1 MALGTGFSGHLS
13 IVSLREVLHKLHVAG
28 ETGRL
33 CLFTPMALA
42 TVWLR
47 SGDVV
52 DAAIGER
59 TGEGALDVLSILSD
73 GTFTFFAEATGRDG
87 ALLQAAAIQA
97 NWQAKAPKVTSLIN
111 DLPSLIDALD
121 WDASALATV
130 SADKPQHKRLLE
142 ALGTNGTLL
151 EALIAVDVE
160 LVEALEALLQAVQAQ
175 AKTRSVA
182 EAKVGLSKAETDRR
196 SDSAALEPKLPFG
209 SQTLVGGAG
218 LQASEPPFASGA
230 IVGVRPRR
238 TVLGGDKRSSAMSA
252 SHPQPRLDPIA
263 EPAPKASN
271 ENMMARTLVGVPM
284 PDLTKSPDVNP
295 ARLDVNTEPKARAR
309 RFSQRTSEP
318 AAAAAGDLALEV
330 GDVLDLVPETIRRPE
345 PAGRYEPDRKSD
357 SDHPPPSSLEGGS
370 IVLGGRRL
378 ARVSLLSEVG
388 RFAVQLVADSSKSDG
403 SEMALKLPRRQDEV
417 AYAAL
422 RAEGSILGAVS
433 HPNLVRLAQAGSDGD
448 MPFLLTWYWPGLTLA
463 ELAAFNKP
471 LPIGLVV
478 CVVRQV
484 LDALSALHDP
494 TNPRGGFV
502 HCNLCPEN
510 VLIGFDGVVRVCGL
524 SNARRVKSKV
534 NDEDL
539 GVHAQYAAPE
549 LLRGQRVDERSD
561 VFSAGML
568 LALAFKGV
576 TGPDSAELAQ
586 VRGVWNRATDSAS
599 AQRYA
604 NARDFGVALDKS
616 TNTWGPREVADWLAK
631 ELAQLKLEAARA
643 AAAAQEPSGPSRRRW
658 LFVAIGAVVL
668 LAIVA
673 LVLALKFKR

>member
-1 MALGTGFSGHLS
+1 M
-13 IVSLREVLHKLHVAG
+13 
-28 ETGRL
+28 
-33 CLFTPMALA
+33 
-42 TVWLR
+42 
-47 SGDVV
+47 
-52 DAAIGER
+52 
-59 TGEGALDVLSILSD
+59 
-73 GTFTFFAEATGRDG
+73 
-87 ALLQAAAIQA
+87 QAAAIRA

-111 DLPSLIDALD
+111 DLPSLIDALA
-121 WDASALATV
+121 WDPAVLGELNAPDAE
-130 SADKPQHKRLLE
+130 HKRLLE

-151 EALIAVDVE
+151 EALIDVNLE
-160 LVEALEALLQAVQAQ
+160 LVEALQLLREAVQAQ
-175 AKTRSVA
+175 AKTRSVV
-182 EAKVGLSKAETDRR
+182 EAKASNVKADANKR
-196 SDSAALEPKLPFG
+196 SDPPGLGPRLPFG

-218 LQASEPPFASGA
+218 IQASEPPVASGA

-238 TVLGGDKRSSAMSA
+238 TVLGGDKRSPVMSPT
-252 SHPQPRLDPIA
+252 HPQQRREPVA
-263 EPAPKASN
+263 EPAASLAT

-284 PDLTKSPDVNP
+284 GDLTNAPAVNP
-295 ARLDVNTEPKARAR
+295 VKLDVGTEPKARAR
-309 RFSQRTSEP
+309 RFSQRASEQSN
-318 AAAAAGDLALEV
+318 ATASDVALEV
-330 GDVLDLVPETIRRPE
+330 GDVLDLVPETIRHPE
-345 PAGRYEPDRKSD
+345 PGGRHEPDRKSD

-378 ARVSLLSEVG
+378 ARVSLLSEEG
-388 RFAVQLVADSSKSDG
+388 RFAVQLVADSSRSDG
-403 SEMALKLPRRQDEV
+403 SEMALKLPRREDETV
-417 AYAAL
+417 YAAL

-448 MPFLLTWYWPGLTLA
+448 MPFLLTWYWPGVTLA
-463 ELAAFNKP
+463 ELAAFNRP
-471 LPIGLVV
+471 LPAGLVV

-484 LDALSALHDP
+484 LDAAGALHDP

-576 TGPDSAELAQ
+576 SGPDSPELAQ
-586 VRGVWNRATDSAS
+586 VRGVLSRATDAAS

-604 NARDFGVALDKS
+604 NARDFGVALDKFA
-616 TNTWGPREVADWLAK
+616 NTWGPREVADWLAK

-643 AAAAQEPSGPSRRRW
+643 ASAAQEPNGPSRRRW
-658 LFVAIGAVVL
+658 LFVAVGAVLV
-668 LAIVA
+668 LAIFG